1 MANTTRRAAATAS
14 AAAAVVA
21 MSTGTADAEEEY
33 TLRILNPLN
42 TSVIYDNV
50 GHSLGGGEKRW
61 VPPLDSMGCY
71 VLSQGYIAIK
81 SGTAVCPPA
90 APAGEAEA
98 APGESAPEDS
108 GKQSSPAVV
117 GESDGV

>member
-1 MANTTRRAAATAS
+1 MANTTRRTAATAS

-21 MSTGTADAEEEY
+21 MSTGTAEAEEEY

-71 VLSQGYIAIK
+71 VLSRGYIAIK

-90 APAGEAEA
+90 PPAEA
-98 APGESAPEDS
+98 ASGESAPEDS